1 MKNNRTKDIYEIN
14 IYIIK
19 YVIDLLVIPLTKLIN
34 QVIRDG
40 IFPSCLGV

>member
-1 MKNNRTKDIYEIN
+1 MELWTRLLFWGHPV
-14 IYIIK
+14 YIIK